1 MIMVFLV
8 QENVF
13 VPALLTEDNMID
25 DSITQYIQEQKTNND
40 NVMLKMLN
48 YLRRCHERRKRS

>member
-1 MIMVFLV
+1 MVFLV

-40 NVMLKMLN
+40 NGKGKMLN

>member
-13 VPALLTEDNMID
+13 VPPRLTEDNMID

-40 NVMLKMLN
+40 NGKGKMLN